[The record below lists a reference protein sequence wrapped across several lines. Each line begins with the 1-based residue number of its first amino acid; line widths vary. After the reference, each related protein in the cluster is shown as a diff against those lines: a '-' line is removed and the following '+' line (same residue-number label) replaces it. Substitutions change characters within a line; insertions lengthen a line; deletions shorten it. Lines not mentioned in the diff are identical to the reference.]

1 MLKGESGIRTAS
13 TPKQSVEMSDR
24 AEWSYIGFLA
34 LLTATPALAT
44 DMYLSAIPTIARQ
57 WNSSE
62 SLISLSLVLWFVA
75 FSLFLLV
82 WGPISDR
89 TGRKPVLITGL
100 IVFVASSILC
110 SVARNPAQLIG
121 FRILQG
127 IGAASPSTMVMAICR
142 DRFEGAVR
150 QKVLGF
156 IGVVMPIV
164 PMVAPAIGAGVMA
177 VGSWRWI
184 FGVQASLATVS
195 LCLSFGYRETAE
207 LEAGGGVVDAFR
219 RYGRLLG
226 NGRFVAANTTMGLA
240 VGPLFGFI
248 AFSPIVYQKIF
259 SLSEIAFAFLF
270 GTNALAAMLGAG
282 LCVRLA
288 PRVSQYRLLTI
299 SFVGVLVTGVGF
311 LAVGGVHAF
320 VFAGLMAA
328 ASVCI
333 GLSRPLSNH
342 LVLEQVAHDIGAASS
357 FLVFYQGMVGA
368 VCMWYTCRPWPTP
381 ILAFGVLVVAL
392 STLILTVWPFLLNAL
407 RAGDRPPSQR

>member
-1 MLKGESGIRTAS
+1 
-13 TPKQSVEMSDR
+13 MSDR

-44 DMYLSAIPTIARQ
+44 DMYLAAIPTIARQ

-62 SLISLSLVLWFVA
+62 SVISLSLVLWFVS
-75 FSLFLLV
+75 FSVCLLV

-100 IVFVASSILC
+100 FVFVASSVLC
-110 SVARNPAQLIG
+110 SVAGTPAQLIG
-121 FRILQG
+121 FRVLQG

-156 IGVVMPIV
+156 IGVVMPVV

-177 VGSWRWI
+177 GGSWRWI
-184 FGVQASLATVS
+184 FIVQASLATVS
-195 LCLSFGYRETAE
+195 LGLSLGLRETAE
-207 LEAGGGVVDAFR
+207 LEVGGGFVDSFR

-226 NGRFVAANTTMGLA
+226 NGRFVAANTTMGLSL
-240 VGPLFGFI
+240 GPLFGFI

-259 SLSEIAFAFLF
+259 LLPEIGFALLF
-270 GTNALAAMLGAG
+270 GANAVAAMLGAG
-282 LCVRLA
+282 LCVRLVS
-288 PRVSQYRLLTI
+288 RMSQYRLLTI
-299 SFVGVLVTGVGF
+299 SFVGILVAGIGL
-311 LAVGGVHAF
+311 LAVGGAHAF
-320 VFAGLMAA
+320 VFAALMGV

-342 LVLEQVAHDIGAASS
+342 LVLEQVSHDIGSASS

-368 VCMWYTCRPWPTP
+368 VSMWFACLAWAKP
-381 ILAFGVLVVAL
+381 ILAFGVLVVSL
-392 STLILTVWPFLLNAL
+392 SGVILAVWPFLLRAL
-407 RAGDRPPSQR
+407 RAGEAE